1 MGINPKNR
9 SVERRADKEPIP
21 DGGWVLNITECV
33 CGRPRISSK
42 ELFPA
47 GHSEICVE
55 HEGLEYCLRI
65 TKQKKLI
72 LYR

>member
-1 MGINPKNR
+1 MGMKPKPRNDEGQTTR
-9 SVERRADKEPIP
+9 EPIP
-21 DGGWVLNITECV
+21 EGGWVFNMTECV

-47 GHSEICVE
+47 GHTEICVE
-55 HEGLEYCLRI
+55 HEGMEYCLRI

>member
-1 MGINPKNR
+1 MKDRETG
-9 SVERRADKEPIP
+9 AEPGGVGAT
-21 DGGWVLNITECV
+21 DNGWVLRLVDCP

-47 GHSEICVE
+47 GHREICLE
-55 HEGLEYCLRI
+55 HEGMEYCLRI
-65 TKQKKLI
+65 TKQNKLI